1 MHSIG
6 NVQRKPKICIYLW
19 DYRGLVDSIDELVG
33 GLDSHLSPSDPAEVR
48 LLQWLRCFYSTA
60 STVIYLQLKLFDK

>member
-1 MHSIG
+1 M
-6 NVQRKPKICIYLW
+6 
-19 DYRGLVDSIDELVG
+19 DSIDELVG